1 MNLVQINERLKDL
14 PMQVLQQYANGMN
27 PEVPPY
33 LALGELQRRE
43 MSQKQMATA
52 QGAQQGP
59 QPSVKEQVEQK
70 AGLMALQQMQQ
81 QQMAQQ
87 MQQPRGPMPVPAG
100 APQPEPQPE
109 AMMARGGLAGI
120 PVRRDMFEY
129 AGGGIIA
136 FQSGGQS
143 LNERAARQMKE
154 KGSIYDPYFGV
165 PEEERRRLKEED
177 DLKKAQSF
185 ASGSLSLI
193 QSNAQAMADSAQSR
207 VTELEQNR
215 EELTRKFGPR
225 MYEQALSK
233 AQQAVEAA
241 TARGSELVDRQT
253 QTGQARIAAAT
264 PPPFGSRFA
273 PANPA
278 DMMGSPAGLPAA
290 LAKAAP
296 AVAGGTQTPAAAKPA
311 ATRPATTPPA
321 TPPAQASAQPNVSP
335 FLAEAATMAR
345 EKPVAPTAEGV
356 IKDVNAL
363 MPAGLQEAAQ
373 QKLFADQRARAD
385 ERKAAFEKSKPS
397 GLDDLI
403 RVFGQAGQYKG
414 LSGMGPAYTANQERK
429 RAEEL
434 GFQKEQDALLTAIEG
449 RSTAA
454 DKGVFD
460 ARTGAMDK
468 ANKAFQ
474 DRLMTNT
481 KALADL
487 AGVDQSRIDNVLRN
501 LNQMQVA
508 KLQAATAAR
517 PSEAER
523 IEAKYMGMIAKGQTK
538 EAEEYLNTIAKIK
551 GGGAAGVGAGR
562 NAILE
567 RRQEMKELESMAKNE
582 SGQFSEADSKWA
594 ASRIAQL
601 ARENAKESGGKE
613 SAGVPL
619 PENASAKNLVVG
631 TVYQT
636 AKGPA
641 KWTGTGFMPI

>member
-1 MNLVQINERLKDL
+1 
-14 PMQVLQQYANGMN
+14 MQ
-27 PEVPPY
+27 
-33 LALGELQRRE
+33 
-43 MSQKQMATA
+43 
-52 QGAQQGP
+52 
-59 QPSVKEQVEQK
+59 
-70 AGLMALQQMQQ
+70 LQQMQQ

-87 MQQPRGPMPVPAG
+87 QARPQGPMPVPAG
-100 APQPEPQPE
+100 VPQPNDQPE
-109 AMMARGGLAGI
+109 VMMARGGLAGI

-136 FQSGGQS
+136 FAEGGDTMGTPSFEQQELAS
-143 LNERAARQMKE
+143 QAAAITDEMVAERRNKAKLIAELEKKLAFLTNAGAPQAAGVRAQLEALKGPEAPRAAPSAPQAARQAPPPQAGAKV
-154 KGSIYDPYFGV
+154 D
-165 PEEERRRLKEED
+165 
-177 DLKKAQSF
+177 
-185 ASGSLSLI
+185 SGLPL
-193 QSNAQAMADSAQSR
+193 A
-207 VTELEQNR
+207 
-215 EELTRKFGPR
+215 
-225 MYEQALSK
+225 
-233 AQQAVEAA
+233 AQQKSGAQPPAA
-241 TARGSELVDRQT
+241 PRPG
-253 QTGQARIAAAT
+253 
-264 PPPFGSRFA
+264 A
-273 PANPA
+273 PRSTANPLVN
-278 DMMGSPAGLPAA
+278 PPTQAG
-290 LAKAAP
+290 
-296 AVAGGTQTPAAAKPA
+296 
-311 ATRPATTPPA
+311 
-321 TPPAQASAQPNVSP
+321 AQPNVSP

-373 QKLFADQRARAD
+373 QKMFADQRARAD
-385 ERKAAFEKSKPS
+385 ERKAAFEKTRPS

-414 LSGMGPAYTANQERK
+414 LSGMGPAYTANQQQK

-434 GFQKEQDALLTAIEG
+434 AFQKQQDELLTSIEG

-454 DKGVFD
+454 DKGLFD

-468 ANKAFQ
+468 ATKAFQ
-474 DRLMTNT
+474 DRLITNT

-487 AGVDQSRIDNVLRN
+487 AGVDQRRMDEAAQRLT
-501 LNQMQVA
+501 QMQVA

-538 EAEEYLNTIAKIK
+538 EAEEYLNTISKIK

-562 NAILE
+562 NAIME

-582 SGQFSEADSKWA
+582 SGQFSDADAKWA

-601 ARENAKESGGKE
+601 ARENAKEGGGKNE
-613 SAGVPL
+613 GVPL